1 MNLRFKLKEIGLV
14 ATIFILLAFVFPPV
28 PLNAAEPSKV
38 FSDDSNVGGNSALR
52 IGVGGYQAVE
62 AQKDKALALASGFR
76 FRIERQPNDNSIVI
90 SLKIPGDAENAF
102 DQFAKIC
109 RSSALQ
115 LQKSLSGLD
124 RWIENGC
131 RNLDKA
137 AYRPSLFTNPMV
149 TSATRYCSH
158 LSVTATPDARVK
170 TVAQR

>member
-1 MNLRFKLKEIGLV
+1 MF
-14 ATIFILLAFVFPPV
+14 FILAVCVFL
-28 PLNAAEPSKV
+28 PLPLKAAEPSKV
-38 FSDDSNVGGNSALR
+38 LADDANVGSDSPSNSLSK
-52 IGVGGYQAVE
+52 IGVGGYQAVQ
-62 AQKDKALALASGFR
+62 AQKDRALALASGFK
-76 FRIERQPNDNSIVI
+76 FKMERQPSDNSIVL
-90 SLKIPGDAENAF
+90 SLKIPGDAEIAF
-102 DQFAKIC
+102 DQFANIC
-109 RSSALQ
+109 RSSTLQ

-158 LSVTATPDARVK
+158 LSVTATPDGRIK